1 VSWQAR
7 SKTHSHG
14 AEANQEQWHA
24 FTRKR
29 RSHNIGYFRYFL
41 SLIFTNPQ
49 NKFFQIVQILALV
62 SIPQLCCFC
71 YYSSLRNAG
80 GNGRRADPNWLG
92 VQSCLSLPVQD
103 SVVAT
108 RRLFGRIIF
117 TPVGAYR

>member
-41 SLIFTNPQ
+41 SLIFHESTEQIFPDCANPCTR
-49 NKFFQIVQILALV
+49 FDPSSFAAFAIILAYGTPAVMADARTPTGSVCHLV
-62 SIPQLCCFC
+62 SACRCRTAWL
-71 YYSSLRNAG
+71 LR
-80 GNGRRADPNWLG
+80 
-92 VQSCLSLPVQD
+92 
-103 SVVAT
+103 
-108 RRLFGRIIF
+108 
-117 TPVGAYR
+117 GACSAE